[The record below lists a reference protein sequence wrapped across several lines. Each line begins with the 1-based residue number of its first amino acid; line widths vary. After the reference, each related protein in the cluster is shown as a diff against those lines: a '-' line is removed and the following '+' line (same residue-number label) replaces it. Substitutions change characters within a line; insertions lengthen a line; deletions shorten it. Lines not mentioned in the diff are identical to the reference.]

1 MNMKKKNLIT
11 NTVVYAFLIFMVVV
25 VAFPLLYIVLS
36 SFKTNSEMLAHPE
49 NIIPKE
55 WTFDNYIQAWNSPN
69 FSVKTMLWNS
79 IYYTVISVALNLI
92 SSAMCGY
99 VFARGHFRGKKLIFS
114 VFTALLFVN
123 LGSITMY
130 PYYEILDLLH
140 FDKSLYSLLFIQV
153 FGIPVTNIYLVKG
166 FINGVPIEIDEAA
179 KIDGCSF
186 PRIFV
191 TIIVPMIVPILATMG
206 LLAFQGSWN
215 SYLSPMIFTMS
226 HPEQRTLIVGVMALK
241 TSGEAASSWNLMLAG
256 TAIALI
262 PVLVAYCFGSR
273 FFIEGIAQGAVK
285 G

>member
-1 MNMKKKNLIT
+1 MNTKKKNIIT

-49 NIIPKE
+49 NIFPKE
-55 WTFDNYIQAWNSPN
+55 PTFDNYIQAWNSPN

-79 IYYTVISVALNLI
+79 IYYTVVCVAITLI
-92 SSAMCGY
+92 SSSMCGY
-99 VFARGHFRGKKLIFS
+99 VFARGHFRGKKLVFS

-140 FDKSLYSLLFIQV
+140 FDKSLHSLLFIGI

-215 SYLSPMIFTMS
+215 AYLSPMIFTMS

-256 TAIALI
+256 TAIALV